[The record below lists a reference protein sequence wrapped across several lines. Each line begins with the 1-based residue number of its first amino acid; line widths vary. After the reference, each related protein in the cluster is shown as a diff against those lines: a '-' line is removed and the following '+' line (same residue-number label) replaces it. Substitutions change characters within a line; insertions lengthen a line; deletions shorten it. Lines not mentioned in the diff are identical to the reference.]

1 MLRLTIYLSTKLWYQ
16 GSICLPR
23 SSSACPDRHLPAPIV
38 RPGAG
43 WDDPAAPGPRLTAD
57 VEAALYARDGERRPE
72 RYFDPVELGSF
83 LVSVRNPGDD
93 HRSRDHRDHQG
104 HRRSVAHTPHN
115 SPHFA
120 ERVVC
125 NS

>member
-43 WDDPAAPGPRLTAD
+43 RDDPAAPGSRLTAD

-83 LVSVRNPGDD
+83 LVSVAALAWQIYDS
-93 HRSRDHRDHQG
+93 HRKKG
-104 HRRSVAHTPHN
+104 EKPTPP
-115 SPHFA
+115 SW
-120 ERVVC
+120 
-125 NS
+125 